1 MKPPTHKQGTALEGS
16 VEELLGAGMCVCVWG
31 GGGGGGGGGELK
43 PGLLARN
50 FTFHYE
56 NMLI

>member
-16 VEELLGAGMCVCVWG
+16 VEELLGAGMGGGGEG
-31 GGGGGGGGGELK
+31 GGGGGLK

-50 FTFHYE
+50 FTFHHG